1 MTLLVPSVLR
11 GDSGGAARLDLA
23 LGPDAC
29 LADLFDAVGT
39 THPRL
44 ERRIRDEQRNV
55 RRYVNVYV
63 DGEDARRLDG
73 GETRLREGTEVQVMP
88 SIAGG

>member
-11 GDSGGAARLDLA
+11 VDSGGVGRLDVE
-23 LGPDAC
+23 LGAQSS
-29 LADLFDAVGT
+29 LGDLFDAVAQ

-44 ERRIRDEQRNV
+44 ERRIRDEQRRI

-63 DGEDARRLDG
+63 DGEESRSLDG
-73 GETRLREGTEVQVMP
+73 GATRLRDGAEVHVIP
-88 SIAGG
+88 SVAGG